1 MASSTVADQV
11 AALRESIDAFP
22 KGRIWELT
30 QRLSEH
36 ISDGQPRARFL
47 RAMAAEIRSELTA

>member
-1 MASSTVADQV
+1 V